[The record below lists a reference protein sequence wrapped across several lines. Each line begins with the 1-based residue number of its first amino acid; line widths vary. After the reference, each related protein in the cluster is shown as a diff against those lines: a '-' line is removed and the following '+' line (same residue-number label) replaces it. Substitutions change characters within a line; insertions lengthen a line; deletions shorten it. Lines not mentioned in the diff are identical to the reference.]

1 MLGNST
7 EKDSVP
13 VSMTLHA
20 ENLREISVTTNVRK
34 FSIVDIVRE
43 CRDAALKGR
52 FEHKIDIDLG
62 ERDQRDL
69 LRTLEHY
76 GYAVTVVKPLDEG
89 QNTFY
94 IKW

>member
-1 MLGNST
+1 MTGNST
-7 EKDSVP
+7 EKDSEP
-13 VSMTLHA
+13 SFLNA
-20 ENLREISVTTNVRK
+20 AWLREISVTANVRK
-34 FSIVDIVRE
+34 FSIVDIVKE

-52 FEHKIDIDLG
+52 FERKIDIDLG
-62 ERDQRDL
+62 EQDQRDL

-76 GYAVTVVKPLDEG
+76 GYAVTVAKMFDIR

>member
-20 ENLREISVTTNVRK
+20 ERLRDVSVTANVRK
-34 FSIVDIVRE
+34 FDIVNIVRE
-43 CRDAALKGR
+43 CQDAALKGR
-52 FEHKIDIDLG
+52 FEHEIDIDLG
-62 ERDQRDL
+62 AQDQRDL

-76 GYAVTVVKPLDEG
+76 GYAVTVAKMFNIR